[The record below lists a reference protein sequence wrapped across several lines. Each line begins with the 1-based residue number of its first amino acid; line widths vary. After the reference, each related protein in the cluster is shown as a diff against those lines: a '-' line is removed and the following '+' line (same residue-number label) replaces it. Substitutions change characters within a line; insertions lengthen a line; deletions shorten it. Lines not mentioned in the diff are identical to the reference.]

1 MTPDELRALR
11 LRLKLSQAKLAELL
25 DVKPLTVIRWEKEE
39 SDKYSIPI
47 PRAVEI
53 AVKCLAGH
61 KRIRGP

>member
-1 MTPDELRALR
+1 MKPEELKALR

-25 DVKPLTVIRWEKEE
+25 DVKPLTVLRWEAAQVA
-39 SDKYSIPI
+39 I

-61 KRIRGP
+61 KRTRGP